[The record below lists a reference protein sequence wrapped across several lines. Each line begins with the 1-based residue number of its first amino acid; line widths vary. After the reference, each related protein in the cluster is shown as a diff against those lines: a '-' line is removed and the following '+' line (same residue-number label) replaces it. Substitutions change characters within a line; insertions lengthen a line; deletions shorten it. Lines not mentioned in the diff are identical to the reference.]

1 MRKNSAKVREGFK
14 HKSWV
19 LGVDLFSGVGK
30 GEGKHKDGGGGDK
43 HKGRVEGVDLN
54 TRVVKREHAV
64 INHKDGGRGMN

>member
-30 GEGKHKDGGGGDK
+30 GEGKHK
-43 HKGRVEGVDLN
+43 GRVEGVDLN

>member
-1 MRKNSAKVREGFK
+1 M
-14 HKSWV
+14 
-19 LGVDLFSGVGK
+19 
-30 GEGKHKDGGGGDK
+30 GEGDK